1 VHGFAHQSGGTVT
14 IQSELGR
21 GTIITL
27 YLPRAR
33 DSIAQAE
40 VDARVD
46 VASGGSVLVVE
57 DNPDVA
63 EVTASMLAEVGYTVL
78 PVAEASAALELIGQR
93 EFDLVVSDI
102 VMPGAMDGL
111 ALARAIQER
120 KPGLPVLLVTGY
132 SKMAQETGSDFPVV
146 RKPFDLAELSRVVTR
161 LIAESQQPPDSN
173 LVRLREVRRGGGQAS
188 D

>member
-1 VHGFAHQSGGTVT
+1 
-14 IQSELGR
+14 
-21 GTIITL
+21 
-27 YLPRAR
+27 
-33 DSIAQAE
+33 
-40 VDARVD
+40 
-46 VASGGSVLVVE
+46 
-57 DNPDVA
+57 
-63 EVTASMLAEVGYTVL
+63 
-78 PVAEASAALELIGQR
+78 VAEASAALELIGQR

-132 SKMAQETGSDFPVV
+132 SKMAQETGADFPVV